1 MAIDDSIHNPAP
13 GSIAYARKCLRKQR
27 ENNMEESRPRGD
39 ASHGHRALSLLELR
53 KFKVPDMFHPDSSL
67 WNFLNFL
74 GTICMQALCHSAKF
88 SFGYQEAIKREA
100 STVAQLFIFRG
111 LAHMSNRALSVCLN
125 LAARKK
131 DPGHIGKLSLIG
143 TAATLDSAAVMW
155 GGLFRSMQEKFNAGE
170 WEPIVFIRRS
180 RYDETPLKIR
190 LDSLCNTG
198 LETATHAKLMQTECS
213 VQIIFKDVKTQAVW
227 TLDGY
232 IPTNLK
238 AMDATTAENTRA
250 AVLSDL
256 DVVPGWKS
264 LASIFPWVLQSTTVD
279 RFAANFK
286 AERAMLAEN
295 VCSRDNH
302 GGVRRARFSK
312 FTKTCDVHVIA
323 QVHIKTSSLME
334 SDISGLLHTA
344 LSQHG
349 AGTLA
354 TLHDILGRIFEEEA
368 PVVYSSAPGGVTEQ
382 HRNEVYDLYLPR
394 PQDCDGPSDASIIVK
409 RHILSSLLNGDIQDE
424 EIVHFCSFGCCRD
437 IGDSIEKLKRYAVYA
452 LCSCKQPRFSRN
464 RWNHQEE
471 AVRWSGL
478 LLGLRLSKM
487 LFAI

>member
-1 MAIDDSIHNPAP
+1 
-13 GSIAYARKCLRKQR
+13 
-27 ENNMEESRPRGD
+27 MEESRPRGVV
-39 ASHGHRALSLLELR
+39 SHGHKALSLLELR
-53 KFKVPDMFHPDSSL
+53 KFNVPDMFHPDSSL
-67 WNFLNFL
+67 WKFLNFL
-74 GTICMQALCHSAKF
+74 GPVCMQALCHSAKF
-88 SFGYQEAIKREA
+88 SFGYQEGIKRQA
-100 STVAQLFIFRG
+100 STVSQLFTFRG
-111 LAHMSNRALSVCLN
+111 LAHMSNRALSLCLN

-143 TAATLDSAAVMW
+143 TAATLDGAAVMW
-155 GGLFRSMQEKFNAGE
+155 GGLFRSMREKFNAGE
-170 WEPIVFIRRS
+170 WEPIVFIRRA

-198 LETATHAKLMQTECS
+198 VETATYAKLMQTECS

-227 TLDGY
+227 TLEGY

-250 AVLSDL
+250 AVLSDMDL
-256 DVVPGWKS
+256 VPGWKS
-264 LASIFPWVLQSTTVD
+264 LASIFPWVLQSSTVD

-286 AERAMLAEN
+286 AERAMLADN

-302 GGVRRARFSK
+302 GGVDGGSCRFTK

-323 QVHIKTSSLME
+323 QVHIKTSSLID

-368 PVVYSSAPGGVTEQ
+368 SVIYSSPPGGVVEQ
-382 HRNEVYDLYLPR
+382 HRTDVYNLYLPM
-394 PQDCDGPSDASIIVK
+394 PQDCAGPSDASIIVK
-409 RHILSSLLNGDIQDE
+409 RHILSSLLNGDIQSDD
-424 EIVHFCSFGCCRD
+424 IIHFCTFGCCRD
-437 IGDSIEKLKRYAVYA
+437 IHDSIEKLKRYAVYA
-452 LCSCKQPRFSRN
+452 LCSSKQPRFARN
-464 RWNHQEE
+464 RWTQQGD

-478 LLGLRLSKM
+478 LLGLTLGLRP
-487 LFAI
+487 